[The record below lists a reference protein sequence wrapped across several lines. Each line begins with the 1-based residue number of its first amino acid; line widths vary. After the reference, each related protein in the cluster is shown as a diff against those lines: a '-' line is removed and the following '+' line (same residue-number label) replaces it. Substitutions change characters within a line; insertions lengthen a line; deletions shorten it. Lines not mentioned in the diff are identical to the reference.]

1 MLAEILGPDI
11 FVAALIG
18 LVLMFVPTFIAMARH
33 RPSLGLFALVN
44 LCVGWTGIGWLV
56 LLVMALW
63 QSPKVPSRP
72 AHEQPVST

>member
-11 FVAALIG
+11 FVAAFVG
-18 LVLMFVPTFIAMARH
+18 LALMFVPTFIAMARH

-44 LCVGWTGIGWLV
+44 LCVGWTGIGWLI

-63 QSPKVPSRP
+63 PSPKVPPRP
-72 AHEQPVST
+72 LHEHTVSV